1 MLTDA
6 ELTSFSLSDQE
17 GLIKLLTGGTD
28 GTGMLHRYYS
38 ITRNTFY
45 VLGARFYLYLQIK
58 TV

>member
-28 GTGMLHRYYS
+28 GTGMLPRYYS
-38 ITRNTFY
+38 ITRNTFL
-45 VLGARFYLYLQIK
+45 VLGARFYLY
-58 TV
+58 